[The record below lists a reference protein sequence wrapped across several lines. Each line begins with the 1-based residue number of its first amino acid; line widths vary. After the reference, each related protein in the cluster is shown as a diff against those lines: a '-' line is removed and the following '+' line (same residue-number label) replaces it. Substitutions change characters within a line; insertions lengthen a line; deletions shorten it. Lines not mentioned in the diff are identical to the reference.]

1 MVLEREGGDGER
13 KRKGERESGYGTLM
27 SMLAVVKAFFPPDLI
42 HVFLWQEVA
51 AKWTSMSVS
60 PAPATPKAHS
70 GATISS
76 TDTSACASLDTQVSA
91 AR

>member
-1 MVLEREGGDGER
+1 
-13 KRKGERESGYGTLM
+13 M
-27 SMLAVVKAFFPPDLI
+27 SMLAIVKAFFLSDFL
-42 HVFLWQEVA
+42 HVFHWQEVA

-76 TDTSACASLDTQVSA
+76 TDTSVCASLDTQVSA